1 MNVYTIVA
9 LCVVVCIAIL
19 LLKNQNPSI
28 GFILSVSFGVLILIL
43 CLPKLNSIFH
53 TLNNISEK
61 AGIETNLFK
70 ILIKSLGITYITEWG
85 VNICKDAGQ
94 NALSSK
100 VELFGKIGVVII
112 ILPIVEQILEN
123 IISIIK

>member
-9 LCVVVCIAIL
+9 LCVVVCVAIL

-28 GFILSVSFGVLILIL
+28 GFILSVSFSVVILIL
-43 CLPKLNSIFH
+43 CFPKLNSIFH
-53 TLNNISEK
+53 TLSNISEK
-61 AGIETNLFK
+61 AGIETSLFK

>member
-9 LCVVVCIAIL
+9 LCVVVCVAIL

-28 GFILSVSFGVLILIL
+28 GFILSVSFSVVILIL
-43 CLPKLNSIFH
+43 CFPKLNLIFH
-53 TLNNISEK
+53 TLSNISEK
-61 AGIETNLFK
+61 AGIETSLFK